1 MVRFQVFEIE
11 PISTKCNLKCILVS
25 IAYSFS
31 KEYNSSMLR
40 ITIIESYSRFQT
52 TQVEMLRYAG
62 AQKFLQPYTVVIIFH
77 KSTNTFAAKRIHP
90 SILWN
95 VTKLQDIK
103 ESFCMEYQNLVFLQ
117 DPMSP
122 KNLFIK
128 RHVVTEPWI
137 VEFNLLLELLRANYW
152 SSGRSWLLPNVSAF
166 WVVLRLFYS
175 GFFFQC
181 FVILRFVDKWYG
193 FK

>member
-1 MVRFQVFEIE
+1 M
-11 PISTKCNLKCILVS
+11 S

-40 ITIIESYSRFQT
+40 ITIIESYSRFLT
-52 TQVEMLRYAG
+52 TQVEMLRYTG
-62 AQKFLQPYTVVIIFH
+62 AQKFLQPHRVVILFH

-128 RHVVTEPWI
+128 RHVVSCDGTMNWI
-137 VEFNLLLELLRANYW
+137 CSRIQFSFRNLRANYW
-152 SSGRSWLLPNVSAF
+152 SCGRSWHIFCPMS
-166 WVVLRLFYS
+166 
-175 GFFFQC
+175 QH
-181 FVILRFVDKWYG
+181 FV
-193 FK
+193 

>member
-11 PISTKCNLKCILVS
+11 PISTKYNLKCILVS

-62 AQKFLQPYTVVIIFH
+62 AQKFLQPYRVVILFH
-77 KSTNTFAAKRIHP
+77 KSTKTFAAKRIHP

-128 RHVVTEPWI
+128 RHVVSCDGTMNSRI
-137 VEFNLLLELLRANYW
+137 QFAFRNLRANYW
-152 SSGRSWLLPNVSAF
+152 SCCGRSWHIFAQCLSILCSFTFPLKYLFAMFCNSDF
-166 WVVLRLFYS
+166 LR
-175 GFFFQC
+175 
-181 FVILRFVDKWYG
+181 
-193 FK
+193 